1 MFNKK
6 QDTTS
11 PQFDNFD
18 TVIGKKA
25 EFEGTIKAQ
34 EPIRV
39 DGCLTGEIVSESDV
53 VIGEGS
59 KVKGNIQCKNILLA
73 GTVNGNVHAS
83 GQLHI
88 TGTGSLYGD
97 ASIYSFIVD
106 ENGIFDGGCQMKK
119 SDQNKSDLIEPVND
133 NSEQASS
140 SNSKRNTTRKNRS

>member
-6 QDTTS
+6 QDTAS

-18 TVIGKKA
+18 TLIGKKA

-73 GTVNGNVHAS
+73 GSVDGNVHAS

-119 SDQNKSDLIEPVND
+119 SDQNKSDLTEPSSD
-133 NSEQASS
+133 NEQVPS
-140 SNSKRNTTRKNRS
+140 SNNKRNNTRKSRS